1 LDLDPTDRNKSERG
15 LTGGCLLGHRKR
27 LTSPTVARDWSEL
40 GFWWSL
46 EAMKCTT
53 LLVLTRGRRWHPRV
67 VRTLPRDALAHS
79 QRCSARRRD
88 PDELALIFRVTRE
101 NGKRVT
107 EMRTVEGSL
116 GVRRNGQPEV
126 LALVVLVTVE
136 ESIVVIL
143 SVMCIVPKFI
153 ID

>member
-15 LTGGCLLGHRKR
+15 LTGGCLLGRRKR
-27 LTSPTVARDWSEL
+27 LTSPAAAWDWSEL

-53 LLVLTRGRRWHPRV
+53 LLVLTRGRRWRPRGV
-67 VRTLPRDALAHS
+67 WTLPGEALAHG

-88 PDELALIFRVTRE
+88 PDELALVVLVTRE
-101 NGKRVT
+101 NSKRVT
-107 EMRTVEGSL
+107 KMRMVEGSL
-116 GVRRNGQPEV
+116 GVRRNGRPEV